1 MTFVFPCAMMVASA
15 GASIVYL
22 IDADWRRAIYWAA
35 ATVITASVTL

>member
-22 IDADWRRAIYWAA
+22 IDADWRHAVYWAA
-35 ATVITASVTL
+35 AAVITASVTL